1 MISVPQILSNLSITA
16 LNPMQ
21 EKSLESIEK
30 NNNVILISP
39 TGTGKTLAFL
49 LPLIPSLNEN
59 LLGVQVLI
67 IVPSREL
74 AIQIESVFKQMGTP
88 FKVNSCYGGHQVRVE
103 EHNLSQPPAILVGTP
118 GRLAHHIRKNNLG
131 WHRK

>member
-1 MISVPQILSNLSITA
+1 MISIPNILSNLRITE

-21 EKSLESIEK
+21 QKSLESIETTHH
-30 NNNVILISP
+30 VILISP

-49 LPLIPSLNEN
+49 LPLIPLLNKN
-59 LLGVQVLI
+59 LLGVQALI

-88 FKVNSCYGGHQVRVE
+88 FKINSCYGGHQVRVE

-118 GRLAHHIRKNNLG
+118 GRLGHHIRKNNLD
-131 WHRK
+131 